1 MTMNLTSAISRSLN
15 ARRPQPVVVAHS
27 ARPASPARTTRAKR
41 EFGVGYGNSSGYASG
56 KRYVRD
62 WGNARF
68 RFA

>member
-1 MTMNLTSAISRSLN
+1 MNIATTT
-15 ARRPQPVVVAHS
+15 
-27 ARPASPARTTRAKR
+27 PAAAATTTTRRIVVPSAPAKARASHPVR
-41 EFGVGYGNSSGYASG
+41 EFGTGYGNSSGYASH

>member
-1 MTMNLTSAISRSLN
+1 MNLQTHIARTLDS
-15 ARRPQPVVVAHS
+15 RRPQPIVIEHATQPS
-27 ARPASPARTTRAKR
+27 RFSRGQRN
-41 EFGVGYGNSSGYASG
+41 FGTGYGNSSGYASG

>member
-1 MTMNLTSAISRSLN
+1 MNLQTAIAATLN
-15 ARRPQPVVVAHS
+15 ARRPAARAASRQSSTASLVV
-27 ARPASPARTTRAKR
+27 RR
-41 EFGVGYGNSSGYASG
+41 ERDFGVGYGNSSGYASD